1 MTNFIQNMIVAV
13 IVLAIIVFAGTYIQG
28 EMGRTYNVTP
38 EKNLSSLDLINS
50 SLDTTT
56 QMSEEM
62 YNSSS
67 SSSVFVIAASGAI
80 SFIKIGADSFKL
92 VNKLMQEIG
101 IWWGIPIAILSAASA
116 LLILYIG
123 FELFRLIYL
132 RISK

>member
-1 MTNFIQNMIVAV
+1 MANFIQNMIVAV
-13 IVLAIIVFAGTYIQG
+13 IVLSLIVFAGTYIEE
-28 EMGRTYNVTP
+28 EMGQTYNITP
-38 EKNLSSLDLINS
+38 EKNLSSLNLINS
-50 SLDTTT
+50 SLDRSA

-62 YNSSS
+62 YNSTSS
-67 SSSVFVIAASGAI
+67 ASVFVIAASGAI

-92 VNKLMQEIG
+92 VNKLLQEIG
-101 IWWGIPIAILSAASA
+101 IWWGIPLVVLSAASA